1 MLRTKFMIPGSL
13 VNFHQKSPKSGKI
26 AFLTDVD
33 QTSKILKICSK
44 NVLGMV
50 GALFERLK
58 AIVSE
63 KIFFYKMFIIFGAF
77 LEPKRYLF
85 IQNCKN

>member
-1 MLRTKFMIPGSL
+1 M
-13 VNFHQKSPKSGKI
+13 

-50 GALFERLK
+50 GASFESLK
-58 AIVSE
+58 VIGSE
-63 KIFFYKMFIIFGAF
+63 KI
-77 LEPKRYLF
+77 LF
-85 IQNCKN
+85 IKIL

>member
-1 MLRTKFMIPGSL
+1 M
-13 VNFHQKSPKSGKI
+13 
-26 AFLTDVD
+26 AFLADVD

-50 GALFERLK
+50 GASLESLK

-63 KIFFYKMFIIFGAF
+63 KILHTEKLGRPNDDFIFGIF
-77 LEPKRYLF
+77 
-85 IQNCKN
+85 

>member
-13 VNFHQKSPKSGKI
+13 VNFQQKSSKSGKMT
-26 AFLTDVD
+26 FLADVD
-33 QTSKILKICSK
+33 QTSKVLKICSK

-50 GALFERLK
+50 GASFESLK

-63 KIFFYKMFIIFGAF
+63 II
-77 LEPKRYLF
+77 LF
-85 IQNCKN
+85 IKCL

>member
-26 AFLTDVD
+26 AFLTDID

-50 GALFERLK
+50 GASLESLK
-58 AIVSE
+58 AIVSQ
-63 KIFFYKMFIIFGAF
+63 KILFIIFF
-77 LEPKRYLF
+77 
-85 IQNCKN
+85 

>member
-1 MLRTKFMIPGSL
+1 M
-13 VNFHQKSPKSGKI
+13 

-50 GALFERLK
+50 GASFESLK
-58 AIVSE
+58 DIVSE
-63 KIFFYKMFIIFGAF
+63 KI
-77 LEPKRYLF
+77 LF
-85 IQNCKN
+85 IKFL

>member
-1 MLRTKFMIPGSL
+1 MAVLADI
-13 VNFHQKSPKSGKI
+13 
-26 AFLTDVD
+26 D

-50 GALFERLK
+50 GASSESLK

-63 KIFFYKMFIIFGAF
+63 KI
-77 LEPKRYLF
+77 LF
-85 IQNCKN
+85 IKFL

>member
-1 MLRTKFMIPGSL
+1 M
-13 VNFHQKSPKSGKI
+13 

-50 GALFERLK
+50 GASFESLK

-63 KIFFYKMFIIFGAF
+63 KI
-77 LEPKRYLF
+77 LF
-85 IQNCKN
+85 INFSYFFVPFWNQNGIVRFSFFTVLNNTVLVPKKYKKL

>member
-1 MLRTKFMIPGSL
+1 M
-13 VNFHQKSPKSGKI
+13 
-26 AFLTDVD
+26 AFLADVD

-50 GALFERLK
+50 GASFESLK

-63 KIFFYKMFIIFGAF
+63 KI
-77 LEPKRYLF
+77 LF
-85 IQNCKN
+85 IKFL

>member
-13 VNFHQKSPKSGKI
+13 VNFHQKSPKSGKM

-50 GALFERLK
+50 GASFESLK
-58 AIVSE
+58 AIFSE
-63 KIFFYKMFIIFGAF
+63 KI
-77 LEPKRYLF
+77 LF
-85 IQNCKN
+85 IKIL